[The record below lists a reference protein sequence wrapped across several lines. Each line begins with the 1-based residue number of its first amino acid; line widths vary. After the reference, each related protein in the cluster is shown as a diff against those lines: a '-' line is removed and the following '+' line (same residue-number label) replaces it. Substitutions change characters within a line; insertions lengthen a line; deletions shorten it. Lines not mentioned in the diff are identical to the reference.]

1 MNCPK
6 VVAPVAPPQPHLR
19 PHPTKLF
26 VETTTRCNLGCF
38 MCVKQTGACAMTE
51 GDLTPETFAALETAF
66 PHLEALILNGIG
78 EPLLNPHLEEFIRR
92 ARRLMPES
100 AWIGFQSNGLL
111 LTNLRA
117 LSLVEAGLDRICLSI
132 DAASPETFRRVRE
145 GGELLD
151 VKHAL
156 AALLAARE
164 RCGRS
169 HFRIGVEFVVM
180 ESNLEELPTVV
191 RWAAD
196 NGASFAIVTHVLP
209 YDEEHAGESLY
220 ATTGEEAIALF
231 EECRQDAAGEGLD
244 IYRYFEAKWKF
255 RKDPRER
262 RLVELVEGMKA
273 EAARRGLF
281 LDMKKL
287 LRADLQRLDRVKEVF
302 VRAREV
308 ADAAGIELRLP
319 EVTLGEARRCV
330 FVEEGGAFVSWDGK
344 VSPCYFLWHRY
355 RCFASGWSQPVEPRV
370 FGSLPERDILAV
382 WNDPAFRTFRDHV
395 IAYDYPECASCSL
408 APCDYVQTD
417 RFEQDCHIKDV
428 PCGACLWCAGVFQ
441 CLH

>member
-1 MNCPK
+1 
-6 VVAPVAPPQPHLR
+6 
-19 PHPTKLF
+19 
-26 VETTTRCNLGCF
+26 
-38 MCVKQTGACAMTE
+38 MTE
-51 GDLTPETFAALETAF
+51 GDFTPATFAALEPAF

-100 AWIGFQSNGLL
+100 GWIGFQTNGLL

-156 AALLAARE
+156 SALVAARE
-164 RCGRS
+164 RCGRPQ
-169 HFRIGVEFVVM
+169 FQIGVEFVVM
-180 ESNLEELPTVV
+180 ESNLEELPFAV
-191 RWAAD
+191 RWAAE

-220 ATTGEEAIALF
+220 SATGAEAIALF
-231 EECRQDAAGEGLD
+231 EGCRQEAAGEGFD
-244 IYRYFEAKWKF
+244 IYRYFEAKWKYA
-255 RKDPRER
+255 KSSAER
-262 RLVELVEGMKA
+262 RLVEIVEGMKA

-281 LDMKKL
+281 VDMKKL
-287 LRADLQRLDRVKEVF
+287 LRADLGQLDRVKNVF
-302 VRAREV
+302 AAARE
-308 ADAAGIELRLP
+308 AAEAAGIELRLT
-319 EVTLGEARRCV
+319 EVTLGGERYCA

-355 RCFASGWSQPVEPRV
+355 RCFASGWSQQVEPRV
-370 FGSLPERDILAV
+370 FGSLPEQDILAV
-382 WNDPAFRTFRDHV
+382 WNDPAFRSFRGHV
-395 IAYDYPECASCSL
+395 LDYDYPDCSSCTL